1 MLPHEC
7 TRWPM
12 GCKSVANKPWWN
24 FVTRDRVTRYL
35 EPAIPLTERERER
48 ESERVRETKAS
59 PVSIDTGSKR
69 HSLLNGIQLDSFR
82 VPCFRVQIIGRRLE
96 DAKDNEETGGRERC

>member
-1 MLPHEC
+1 MREREGEGEGGTVLPHEC

-48 ESERVRETKAS
+48 EKVIE
-59 PVSIDTGSKR
+59 
-69 HSLLNGIQLDSFR
+69 
-82 VPCFRVQIIGRRLE
+82 
-96 DAKDNEETGGRERC
+96 